1 MDVSE
6 ELFVPVYYSLLI
18 MKKNNDTA
26 HNNNETS
33 AKAEPLFKLVHD
45 FEFVVTL
52 VVTRSILHYLLPVA
66 RKLQAKD
73 VDVAQSKE
81 LVQSLRGSHPAMSL
95 KTLFWKYAANL
106 QENTQAE
113 MWFK

>member
-52 VVTRSILHYLLPVA
+52 VVTRSILHYLLPVT

-95 KTLFWKYAANL
+95 KTLF
-106 QENTQAE
+106 
-113 MWFK
+113 